1 MNVFVFSYIGTVR
14 KIPKY
19 SQAYVL
25 IHSLTPDDCIN
36 FNPQLRPKSRFNL
49 ASRLV
54 AKGILNSYITREL
67 WTTCLSDPGVMLS
80 VMLGSYP
87 LAVGL
92 ACAASLQTE
101 FATSISKPRCE
112 CCKALP
118 TGYFVPDLG
127 ILHSSD
133 PTGEGLGALVHTS
146 KRQSGRGQ
154 KRYQYPRLVQPIHS
168 NGAGFRNELRKPA
181 HGRWQQLFVCILLR

>member
-1 MNVFVFSYIGTVR
+1 MWLYSRILGTVR

-19 SQAYVL
+19 PRAYVL
-25 IHSLTPDDCIN
+25 IHSLTPDDHIN
-36 FNPQLRPKSRFNL
+36 FNPQLRLKRRFSL

-54 AKGILNSYITREL
+54 AKVTLNSYITREL

-92 ACAASLQTE
+92 VCAASLQTE

-118 TGYFVPDLG
+118 TGYIVPDLG
-127 ILHSSD
+127 SLHSSD
-133 PTGEGLGALVHTS
+133 PTGEGLGALVHIL
-146 KRQSGRGQ
+146 KRHSGRSQ
-154 KRYQYPRLVQPIHS
+154 KRYQYPRLIELIHS

-181 HGRWQQLFVCILLR
+181 HGRWQPLFTCILLR